1 MISSGVGRILPGNKI
16 DSPPF
21 CPVEPSV
28 ALKFA
33 GPGRPFNK
41 IIQETIMAG
50 RQVDPLRTRAGLREE
65 AHRLLD
71 VAIRS
76 HAPVTRKQLLLG
88 SFELIQRAEMM
99 SEPPEV
105 PSAELSPAYLD

>member
-1 MISSGVGRILPGNKI
+1 LASIEFAGNKI

-21 CPVEPSV
+21 CSEEPSV
-28 ALKFA
+28 AVEVA
-33 GPGRPFNK
+33 DPGRPFDE

-50 RQVDPLRTRAGLREE
+50 RPVDPLRTRAALREE
-65 AHRLLD
+65 AQRFLD

-76 HAPVTRKQLLLG
+76 QAPETRKHLLPS

-99 SEPPEV
+99 SEPPEA
-105 PSAELSPAYLD
+105 PSVDLPSAYLD